1 MARSDNTMT
10 LLFLGI
16 AGYFVYTNWPQIS
29 ATFGIGTTG
38 AGAGSLL
45 CKFPDGST
53 IAMPSGN
60 ACPYDPNHGGQSTP
74 CYPASFVG
82 PLPTGGVHC

>member
-1 MARSDNTMT
+1 MARDNTMT
-10 LLFLGI
+10 LIILGVV
-16 AGYFVYTNWPQIS
+16 GYFAYQNWPQIS
-29 ATFGIGTTG
+29 SALGIGTTG
-38 AGAGSLL
+38 ASIAGQL

-60 ACPYDPNHGGQSTP
+60 ACPYDANHGGQSTP
-74 CYPASFVG
+74 CFPASFVG